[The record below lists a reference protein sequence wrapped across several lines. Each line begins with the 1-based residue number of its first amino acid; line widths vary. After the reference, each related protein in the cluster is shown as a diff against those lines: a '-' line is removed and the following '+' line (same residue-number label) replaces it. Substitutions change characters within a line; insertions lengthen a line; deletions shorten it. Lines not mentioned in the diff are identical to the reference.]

1 LYEIRSSEQATAPML
16 LVVSLPT
23 DNPELH
29 LFIKLIGD
37 NQLASDQKSNL
48 IEFVQSIE
56 IQ

>member
-1 LYEIRSSEQATAPML
+1 ML

-37 NQLASDQKSNL
+37 NQLASDQKSKL
-48 IEFVQSIE
+48 LEFVQSIE